1 MIVVAVVVLAIPLV
15 LMFTLSRGRLA
26 DSRGRKRSTR
36 WSSRLE

>member
-1 MIVVAVVVLAIPLV
+1 MIVVAVVVLATPLV

>member
-36 WSSRLE
+36 WSSHQ